1 MEIFSFTLGILLVVA
16 LIMVGVLIL
25 GMVKVVN
32 LQKGFERFK
41 QSYNLDREDMYR
53 DLGDRNRKINNEFG
67 DVYRTLDESRKDAE
81 RYIDRRIDKSIN
93 HATVL
98 SAPSRP
104 NTSLQLCRKD
114 FRDANDGDGS
124 SFLQSERDRSR

>member
-32 LQKGFERFK
+32 LQRSLESFQ
-41 QSYNLDREDMYR
+41 QSYNLDRESMYR
-53 DLGDRNRKINNEFG
+53 NLETRDRDYHQQF
-67 DVYRTLDESRKDAE
+67 DSVYRVLDDSRKEAE

-93 HATVL
+93 TL
-98 SAPSRP
+98 KES
-104 NTSLQLCRKD
+104 
-114 FRDANDGDGS
+114 
-124 SFLQSERDRSR
+124 

>member
-32 LQKGFERFK
+32 LQKGFEHFK

-53 DLGDRNRKINNEFG
+53 NLEDRNRKINKEFG

-93 HATVL
+93 TL
-98 SAPSRP
+98 KES
-104 NTSLQLCRKD
+104 
-114 FRDANDGDGS
+114 
-124 SFLQSERDRSR
+124 